1 MTRSAPEFADLRQGD
16 FVKARIGNERIWFS
30 VLAHVGGQPSNA
42 VICTLSN
49 DPQECVFDG
58 RTTLDRDWIIET
70 MRDEKP
76 TLKLV
81 A

>member
-1 MTRSAPEFADLRQGD
+1 MARSAPEFADLRQGD
-16 FVKARIGNERIWFS
+16 FVKARVGNERIWFQ
-30 VLAHVGGQPSNA
+30 VLAHIDQPSNA
-42 VICTLSN
+42 VICTLTN
-49 DPQECVFDG
+49 DPLHCVFDG
-58 RTTLDRDWIIET
+58 RVTLDRNWIIET